1 MKGTIQQVEPESLQL
16 APEKSRI
23 HVSVKELAGAVDKA
37 QVGQIV
43 ELTTR
48 GGESLKG
55 TLHEAN
61 QSIFTWTRPR
71 APFVSPGTRSSGSPG
86 TREGWGPWPG
96 WQSEPEAG
104 SQSAPR

>member
-1 MKGTIQQVEPESLQL
+1 
-16 APEKSRI
+16 
-23 HVSVKELAGAVDKA
+23 
-37 QVGQIV
+37 VGQIV

-71 APFVSPGTRSSGSPG
+71 APFVSPGTRSSLLVRS
-86 TREGWGPWPG
+86 
-96 WQSEPEAG
+96 AG
-104 SQSAPR
+104 SRRGRHRRS